1 MSQKRPAL
9 LRGRT
14 FQEVIIGE
22 RGKRRVPGHVL
33 RAIGRSLNSFRGGTG
48 NRDDQAKVVVGRFMM
63 ASLFVHELL
72 AVGLFI
78 GIMLHRA

>member
-1 MSQKRPAL
+1 
-9 LRGRT
+9 
-14 FQEVIIGE
+14 
-22 RGKRRVPGHVL
+22 
-33 RAIGRSLNSFRGGTG
+33 LNSFRGGTG